1 MNKLHFKMI
10 LVTTNW
16 VIDCAQ
22 QQLHLE
28 MLSMMSRFLWSS
40 YEMVKETLMGSDFTL
55 NFLTITP

>member
-1 MNKLHFKMI
+1 M
-10 LVTTNW
+10 TNW
-16 VIDCAQ
+16 VIHCAQ

-55 NFLTITP
+55 NFLNHHTPTAGWN